1 MSVLIH
7 QDSRRSA
14 AGTSTREAEHW
25 QDDAVCADPAV
36 TAGRDPFYAP
46 AHVGDE
52 RYDWG
57 PARALCAA
65 CPVIA
70 TCLATALAEDTPG
83 TTEGFRGGKTAPE
96 RRALR
101 ASVLRR
107 ESRARSRR

>member
-14 AGTSTREAEHW
+14 AGTSTREVEHW

-46 AHVGDE
+46 AGVGE
-52 RYDWG
+52 EAYDWS

-70 TCLATALAEDTPG
+70 TCLAAARAEEPLG
-83 TTEGFRGGKTAPE
+83 ATEGFRGGMTAAE
-96 RRALR
+96 RRSLR
-101 ASVLRR
+101 RR

>member
-14 AGTSTREAEHW
+14 AGTSTREVEHW

-46 AHVGDE
+46 AGVGE
-52 RYDWG
+52 EAYDWS

-70 TCLATALAEDTPG
+70 TCLAAAFAEGTPG
-83 TTEGFRGGKTAPE
+83 TTEGFRGGMTAAE
-96 RRALR
+96 RRSRKR
-101 ASVLRR
+101 AATR
-107 ESRARSRR
+107 RSRRTS